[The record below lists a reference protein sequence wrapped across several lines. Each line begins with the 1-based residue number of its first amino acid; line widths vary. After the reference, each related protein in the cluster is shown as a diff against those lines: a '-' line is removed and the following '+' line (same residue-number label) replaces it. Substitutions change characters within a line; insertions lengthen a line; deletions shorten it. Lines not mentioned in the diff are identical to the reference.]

1 MRNPGL
7 KMSNQLFSR
16 LISNKLFTQLTW
28 LRFIGFEFW
37 MVGFTPFFIG
47 YVVGAGELFGVD
59 LFYGFVIIAFL
70 ISSTF
75 ILNHICDL
83 ELDKKNPRKEFSLLV
98 RGVISVRNT
107 WYLFWFLQISCLLMS
122 IRFNTEFFYCI
133 VGLTVISFVYNVE
146 PFRFKTKPGF
156 DLASNGLSLG
166 FLIPLSAWSI
176 NQPIFD
182 FPRLYF
188 FAIFCYLL
196 ALYCPTMAVDVKFD
210 RNSGIETFATL
221 FGAVNTMR
229 LSWIFTI
236 LGACTLLFS
245 GFYEIFPWNY
255 KLLIW
260 TGWLLILEIV
270 VHYIFLPINS
280 QPSYHTVA
288 KGSIIL
294 ATLEAVATFSFLVI
308 FLDIFSIG

>member
-1 MRNPGL
+1 
-7 KMSNQLFSR
+7 MSNQIFSR
-16 LISNKLFTQLTW
+16 LISNKLFPQLTW

-47 YVVGAGELFGVD
+47 YVVGARELFGFD
-59 LFYGFVIIAFL
+59 LFYGLIIIACL
-70 ISSTF
+70 TSSTF
-75 ILNHICDL
+75 VLNHICDL
-83 ELDKKNPRKEFSLLV
+83 EFDKKNPRKEFSLLV
-98 RGVISVRNT
+98 RGVISVRST
-107 WYLFWFLQISCLLMS
+107 WYIFWFLQISCLLMS
-122 IRFNTEFFYCI
+122 FRFNIIFFYCI

-146 PFRFKTKPGF
+146 PFRFKTRPGL

-176 NQPIFD
+176 NQPILE
-182 FPRLYF
+182 FPKLYF
-188 FAIFCYLL
+188 FATCCYLL
-196 ALYCPTMAVDVKFD
+196 ALYCPTMAVDVNFD
-210 RNSGIETFATL
+210 RESGIKTFATL

-236 LGACTLLFS
+236 FGASTLLFS

-255 KLLIW
+255 KLLVW
-260 TGWLLILEIV
+260 TGWLLILEII

-280 QPSYHTVA
+280 KPSYHTVA

-294 ATLEAVATFSFLVI
+294 ATLEAIATLFFFII
-308 FLDIFSIG
+308 FLDLFPIG